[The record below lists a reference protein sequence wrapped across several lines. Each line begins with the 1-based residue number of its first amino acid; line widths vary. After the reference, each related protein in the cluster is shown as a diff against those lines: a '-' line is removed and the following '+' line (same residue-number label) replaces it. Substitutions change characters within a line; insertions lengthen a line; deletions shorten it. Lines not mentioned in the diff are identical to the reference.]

1 MKTDNAFKDGFA
13 QRNSV
18 FGERKKRRLKDIP
31 VSADPTN
38 RHRSNRVRSAYR
50 KSGGKCWFV
59 LVVKKSRSVFS
70 ETLRFSF
77 LTLRAR
83 MRMCAHI

>member
-31 VSADPTN
+31 VSADLTN
-38 RHRSNRVRSAYR
+38 RYRSNRVRSAYR

-59 LVVKKSRSVFS
+59 LVVQ
-70 ETLRFSF
+70 EP
-77 LTLRAR
+77 
-83 MRMCAHI
+83 

>member
-31 VSADPTN
+31 VSADLTN
-38 RHRSNRVRSAYR
+38 RYRSNRVRSAYR

-70 ETLRFSF
+70 ETLWFSF
-77 LTLRAR
+77 LTLHAR
-83 MRMCAHI
+83 MRVRAYI